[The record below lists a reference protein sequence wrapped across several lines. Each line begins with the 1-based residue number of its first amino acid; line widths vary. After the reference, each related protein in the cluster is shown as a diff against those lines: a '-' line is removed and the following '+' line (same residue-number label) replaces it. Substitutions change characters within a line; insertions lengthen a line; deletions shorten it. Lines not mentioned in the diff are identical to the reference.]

1 MNMKRAIKTL
11 SVLCGGLLFI
21 SPITSTIFAQGT
33 NDKPE
38 SALVENID
46 KTTNK
51 QTMPNN
57 DLKVDRANKEEVVK
71 PNITKTEVNTQ
82 VKNETTKLET
92 KNEIVKPQVKEEVKN
107 EVVKPEIKE
116 ETIKNEVTKKE
127 ETPVVENNKKEETVK
142 QNSVKVIDVLSQ
154 QQAKELL
161 QMYKKDANFAYQGD
175 ENTFNVIAQRGL
187 SGYVFLPD
195 YDTDLGFFVD
205 KNTANIYYFHPSGY
219 LELAL

>member
-51 QTMPNN
+51 QTTVNN
-57 DLKVDRANKEEVVK
+57 ELKVNKVNKEEIVK
-71 PNITKTEVNTQ
+71 PNITKVEV
-82 VKNETTKLET
+82 KKETT
-92 KNEIVKPQVKEEVKN
+92 
-107 EVVKPEIKE
+107 KPEIKE
-116 ETIKNEVTKKE
+116 EAIKNEVIKKE
-127 ETPVVENNKKEETVK
+127 ETSVIEDNKKEDTVE
-142 QNSVKVIDVLSQ
+142 QNTVKVIDILSQ

-161 QMYKKDANFAYQGD
+161 QMYKKDVNYAYQGD
-175 ENTFNVIAQRGL
+175 QNTFEVLAQRRL

>member
-57 DLKVDRANKEEVVK
+57 DLKVDRLNKEEVVK
-71 PNITKTEVNTQ
+71 PNITKVEVKNEVNTQ

-92 KNEIVKPQVKEEVKN
+92 KNEVVKPQVKEEVI
-107 EVVKPEIKE
+107 KPEIKE
-116 ETIKNEVTKKE
+116 EVTKKE
-127 ETPVVENNKKEETVK
+127 ETPVVENNKKEETVE

-161 QMYKKDANFAYQGD
+161 QMYKKDANYAYQGD
-175 ENTFNVIAQRGL
+175 ENTFNAIAQRGL

-205 KNTANIYYFHPSGY
+205 KNTASIYYFHPSGY

>member
-1 MNMKRAIKTL
+1 MKRAIKTL

-51 QTMPNN
+51 QTMSNN
-57 DLKVDRANKEEVVK
+57 ELKVNRINKEEIVK
-71 PNITKTEVNTQ
+71 PNITKVEVKNEVNTQ
-82 VKNETTKLET
+82 VKNETTKP
-92 KNEIVKPQVKEEVKN
+92 EIKN

-116 ETIKNEVTKKE
+116 EAIKKEAIKKE
-127 ETPVVENNKKEETVK
+127 ETPVIENNKKEETVE
-142 QNSVKVIDVLSQ
+142 QNTVKVIDVLSQ

-161 QMYKKDANFAYQGD
+161 EMYKKDANYAYQGD
-175 ENTFNVIAQRGL
+175 ENTFEVLAQKGL

>member
-57 DLKVDRANKEEVVK
+57 DLKVDRLNKEEVVK
-71 PNITKTEVNTQ
+71 PNITKVE

-92 KNEIVKPQVKEEVKN
+92 KNEVVKPQVKE
-107 EVVKPEIKE
+107 
-116 ETIKNEVTKKE
+116 EVTKKE
-127 ETPVVENNKKEETVK
+127 ETPVVENNKKEETVE

-161 QMYKKDANFAYQGD
+161 QMYKKDANYVYQGD
-175 ENTFNVIAQRGL
+175 ENTFNAIAQRGL

-205 KNTANIYYFHPSGY
+205 KNTASIYYFHPSGY

>member
-57 DLKVDRANKEEVVK
+57 DLKVDRLNKEEVVK
-71 PNITKTEVNTQ
+71 PNITKVEVKNEVNTQ

-92 KNEIVKPQVKEEVKN
+92 KNEIVKPQVKEEVI
-107 EVVKPEIKE
+107 KPEIKE
-116 ETIKNEVTKKE
+116 DTIKNEVTKKE
-127 ETPVVENNKKEETVK
+127 ETPVVENNKKEETVE

-161 QMYKKDANFAYQGD
+161 QMYKKDANYAYQGD
-175 ENTFNVIAQRGL
+175 ENTFNAIAQRGL

-205 KNTANIYYFHPSGY
+205 KNTASIYYFHPSGY

>member
-51 QTMPNN
+51 QTMSNN
-57 DLKVDRANKEEVVK
+57 ELKVNRINKEEIVK
-71 PNITKTEVNTQ
+71 PNITKVEVKNEVNTQ
-82 VKNETTKLET
+82 VKNETTKP
-92 KNEIVKPQVKEEVKN
+92 EIKN

-116 ETIKNEVTKKE
+116 EAIKKEAIKKE
-127 ETPVVENNKKEETVK
+127 ETPVIENNKKEETVE
-142 QNSVKVIDVLSQ
+142 QNTVKVIDVLSQ

-161 QMYKKDANFAYQGD
+161 EMYKKDANYAYQGD
-175 ENTFNVIAQRGL
+175 ENTFEVLAQKGL

>member
-1 MNMKRAIKTL
+1 MKRAIKTL

-57 DLKVDRANKEEVVK
+57 ELKVDRVNKEEVVK
-71 PNITKTEVNTQ
+71 PNIPKVE

-92 KNEIVKPQVKEEVKN
+92 KNEVVKQKVKDEVTKPQ
-107 EVVKPEIKE
+107 IKE
-116 ETIKNEVTKKE
+116 ETIKNEVIKKE
-127 ETPVVENNKKEETVK
+127 ETPVVENNKKEETVE
-142 QNSVKVIDVLSQ
+142 QNTVKVIDVLSQ

-161 QMYKKDANFAYQGD
+161 QMYKKDANYAYQGD
-175 ENTFNVIAQRGL
+175 ENTFNVLAQRGL

>member
-1 MNMKRAIKTL
+1 MKRAIKTL

-38 SALVENID
+38 SALIEKID

-51 QTMPNN
+51 QTMQNN
-57 DLKVDRANKEEVVK
+57 ELKVDRANKEEIVK
-71 PNITKTEVNTQ
+71 PNIPKVEVKNEVNTQ

-92 KNEIVKPQVKEEVKN
+92 KNEVVKQKIKDEVTKPQ
-107 EVVKPEIKE
+107 IKE
-116 ETIKNEVTKKE
+116 ETIKNEVIKKE
-127 ETPVVENNKKEETVK
+127 ETPVVENNKKEETVE
-142 QNSVKVIDVLSQ
+142 QNTVKVIDVLSQ

-161 QMYKKDANFAYQGD
+161 QMYKKDANYAYQGD
-175 ENTFNVIAQRGL
+175 ENTFNVLAQRGL

>member
-57 DLKVDRANKEEVVK
+57 ELKVDRVNKEEVVK
-71 PNITKTEVNTQ
+71 PNIPKVE

-92 KNEIVKPQVKEEVKN
+92 KNEVVKQKVKDEVTKPQ
-107 EVVKPEIKE
+107 IKE
-116 ETIKNEVTKKE
+116 ETIKNEVIKKE
-127 ETPVVENNKKEETVK
+127 ETPVVENNKKEETVE
-142 QNSVKVIDVLSQ
+142 QNTVKVIDVLSQ

-161 QMYKKDANFAYQGD
+161 QMYKKDANYAYQGD
-175 ENTFNVIAQRGL
+175 ENTFNVLAQRGL

>member
-38 SALVENID
+38 SALIEKID

-51 QTMPNN
+51 QTMQNN
-57 DLKVDRANKEEVVK
+57 ELKVDRANKEEIVK
-71 PNITKTEVNTQ
+71 PNIPKVEVKNEVNTQ

-92 KNEIVKPQVKEEVKN
+92 KNEVI
-107 EVVKPEIKE
+107 
-116 ETIKNEVTKKE
+116 KKE
-127 ETPVVENNKKEETVK
+127 ETPVVENNKKEETVE
-142 QNSVKVIDVLSQ
+142 QNTVKVIDVLSQ

-161 QMYKKDANFAYQGD
+161 QMYKKDANYAYQGD
-175 ENTFNVIAQRGL
+175 ENTFNVLAQRGL

>member
-57 DLKVDRANKEEVVK
+57 DLKVDRLNKEEVVK

-92 KNEIVKPQVKEEVKN
+92 KNEIVKPQVKEEVK
-107 EVVKPEIKE
+107 EEATKPEVKE

-127 ETPVVENNKKEETVK
+127 ETPVVENNKKEETVE

-161 QMYKKDANFAYQGD
+161 QMYKKDVNFAYQGD

-205 KNTANIYYFHPSGY
+205 KNTASIYYFHPSGY

>member
-57 DLKVDRANKEEVVK
+57 DLKVDRLNKEEVVK
-71 PNITKTEVNTQ
+71 PNITKVEVKNEVNTQ

-107 EVVKPEIKE
+107 EV
-116 ETIKNEVTKKE
+116 TKKE
-127 ETPVVENNKKEETVK
+127 ETPVVENNKKEETVE

-161 QMYKKDANFAYQGD
+161 QMYKKDVNFAYQGD

-205 KNTANIYYFHPSGY
+205 KNTASIYYFHPSGY

>member
-57 DLKVDRANKEEVVK
+57 DLKVDRLNKEEVVK
-71 PNITKTEVNTQ
+71 PNITKVEVKNEVNTQ

-92 KNEIVKPQVKEEVKN
+92 KNEIVKPQVKEEVIKA
-107 EVVKPEIKE
+107 EIKE
-116 ETIKNEVTKKE
+116 EVTKKE
-127 ETPVVENNKKEETVK
+127 ETPVVENNKKEETVE

-161 QMYKKDANFAYQGD
+161 QMYKKDANYVYQGD
-175 ENTFNVIAQRGL
+175 ENTFNAIAQRGL

-205 KNTANIYYFHPSGY
+205 KNTASIYYFHPSGY